1 MEKKKKQLLFNRE
14 NYKAMIIG
22 ILFIILGFIIMSGGG
37 SEDPNIFSD
46 EIYSFRRIKLAPT
59 VVLFGFALAIFSI
72 LVKNK
77 TSK

>member
-1 MEKKKKQLLFNRE
+1 MEKKKKQFLFNRE

-46 EIYSFRRIKLAPT
+46 EIYSFRRIRLAPA
-59 VVLFGFALAIFSI
+59 LILIGFVIQIYAILKS
-72 LVKNK
+72 
-77 TSK
+77 SK

>member
-46 EIYSFRRIKLAPT
+46 EIYSFRRIKLAPA
-59 VVLFGFALAIFSI
+59 LILIGFVIQIYAILKS
-72 LVKNK
+72 
-77 TSK
+77 SK

>member
-46 EIYSFRRIKLAPT
+46 EIYSFRRIRLAPALILIGF
-59 VVLFGFALAIFSI
+59 VIQILFLLIFFCY
-72 LVKNK
+72 
-77 TSK
+77 

>member
-1 MEKKKKQLLFNRE
+1 MEKKKKQLLFKRE

-46 EIYSFRRIKLAPT
+46 EIYSFRRIKLAPA
-59 VVLFGFALAIFSI
+59 LILIGFVIQIYAILKS
-72 LVKNK
+72 
-77 TSK
+77 SK

>member
-1 MEKKKKQLLFNRE
+1 MEKKKKQFLFGRE

-46 EIYSFRRIKLAPT
+46 EIYSFRRIRLAPA
-59 VVLFGFALAIFSI
+59 LILIGFVIQIYAILKS
-72 LVKNK
+72 
-77 TSK
+77 SK